1 MEQQVDGFMW
11 TTRQYVL
18 TPAALQLYVVGEDA
32 PCDVI
37 LVENVKE
44 LAVGV
49 GEQAVDV
56 LLHCWNASRYS
67 LPQAPKTREMLT
79 WRLRLESS
87 GSRAEFTTSFADAMR
102 RLQVRDLRLGHLA
115 SGHGCTIR
123 CRGVGSR
130 AWERGEPV
138 MPCQCPDP
146 LCEVYDTRVRDAALT
161 RHSTSTAL

>member
-67 LPQAPKTREMLT
+67 LPHAPKTREMLT

-87 GSRAEFTTSFADAMR
+87 GSRAEFVTSFADAMR
-102 RLQVRDLRLGHLA
+102 RLQVRRLRLGQ
-115 SGHGCTIR
+115 R
-123 CRGVGSR
+123 
-130 AWERGEPV
+130 
-138 MPCQCPDP
+138 
-146 LCEVYDTRVRDAALT
+146 
-161 RHSTSTAL
+161 